1 MPLCVGASGPY
12 FRSRDVFLLM
22 YPLGHFV
29 RFQIVDCLSTIQNRT
44 LFKETVRDIEQGVHR
59 SGEPALAETSDFKA
73 EPPAGI
79 DPIGASSE
87 GASLYELIREDIIE
101 GRLAANE
108 RLVVTD
114 LARRHGTS
122 TNPVREALQLLRGE
136 GFVTFLPNRGA
147 RVRPIDQDF
156 VRDIYEIGVLI
167 EPALTRWFVNM
178 ATGEDIAEL
187 ERIQDLIEEN
197 NFADTFRHSELDTAF
212 HTVMYQR
219 HYNRHAAELWWKH
232 REVLRAVS
240 RRFSFTLARRAAIL
254 REHRELIAHV
264 KAGNADEA
272 ADLIARHVDGSG
284 RHVLEHMRARNAA
297 RAG

>member
-1 MPLCVGASGPY
+1 M
-12 FRSRDVFLLM
+12 
-22 YPLGHFV
+22 
-29 RFQIVDCLSTIQNRT
+29 
-44 LFKETVRDIEQGVHR
+44 
-59 SGEPALAETSDFKA
+59 AETSDFKA
-73 EPPAGI
+73 KPPEGI
-79 DPIGASSE
+79 DALGASSE
-87 GASLYELIREDIIE
+87 GASLYQLIREDIIE

-136 GFVTFLPNRGA
+136 GFVTLVPNRGA

-178 ATGEDIAEL
+178 ATVEDIAEL

-197 NFADTFRHSELDTAF
+197 DFADTFRHSELDTAF

-219 HYNRHAAELWWKH
+219 HYNRHAAELW
-232 REVLRAVS
+232 
-240 RRFSFTLARRAAIL
+240 
-254 REHRELIAHV
+254 
-264 KAGNADEA
+264 
-272 ADLIARHVDGSG
+272 
-284 RHVLEHMRARNAA
+284 
-297 RAG
+297 